1 MVVTE
6 DECILIYDYLNEPN
20 SDAVDTMHMH
30 RGTAR
35 LVLTETDKLE
45 GDYYTGRDRKNTG
58 AMKLRRNVGI
68 GSVAKPT

>member
-20 SDAVDTMHMH
+20 SDAVETMHMH

-35 LVLTETDKLE
+35 LVLTGADQLE
-45 GDYYTGRDRKNTG
+45 GDYYTGRDRSNIG
-58 AMKLRRNVGI
+58 VIKLRKKN
-68 GSVAKPT
+68 